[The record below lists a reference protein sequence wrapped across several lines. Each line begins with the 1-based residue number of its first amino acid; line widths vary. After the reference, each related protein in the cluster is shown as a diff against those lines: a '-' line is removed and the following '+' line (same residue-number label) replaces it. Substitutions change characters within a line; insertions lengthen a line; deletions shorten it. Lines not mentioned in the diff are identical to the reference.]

1 MFPSIVA
8 GLTLVA
14 AANAAVHS
22 IDVGNGGIKFSPN
35 SLTADVGD
43 L

>member
-1 MFPSIVA
+1 MFHSIVA
-8 GLTLVA
+8 GLALVA
-14 AANAAVHS
+14 TVSAAVHP

-35 SLTADVGD
+35 SLTANVGD